1 MYYLGLPYS
10 HVPGEKGPRTLG
22 IYLQGSTQPLLQM
35 PEEFKE
41 MQTSREVRLENDHIS
56 LDKRY
61 HFFPQYDLLLTIP
74 PTNNKIVA
82 RPLNIR
88 SILDKKGIDYLY
100 VTSTAPLGKVGGL
113 YRYQL
118 QVASRNG
125 GLKYALQS
133 GPSGLKIS
141 NTGEVTWKAPAEP
154 ADEIVIVSVK
164 DTTGQET
171 LHTFHVV
178 TTE

>member
-1 MYYLGLPYS
+1 
-10 HVPGEKGPRTLG
+10 
-22 IYLQGSTQPLLQM
+22 
-35 PEEFKE
+35 
-41 MQTSREVRLENDHIS
+41 
-56 LDKRY
+56 
-61 HFFPQYDLLLTIP
+61 
-74 PTNNKIVA
+74 VA
-82 RPLNIR
+82 RPLDIR

-171 LHTFHVV
+171 LHTFHVG